1 MGEMRRSKDGHAYSL
16 GLVVNT
22 LREEGEKVT
31 QELLPERWVNL
42 ITRLNEQERREH
54 WNLSAASG
62 IRKPRPQRRQQLRLA
77 DSPEDAIRESHL
89 GKRDGQWPDC
99 VETIGDCPCTR
110 LRETCAPRQYRG
122 QLGIVESI
130 VLNRTYGRALRVRL
144 EP

>member
-16 GLVVNT
+16 GLVANT

-62 IRKPRPQRRQQLRLA
+62 VRKPRPQRRQQLRLEE
-77 DSPEDAIRESHL
+77 SPEDAIRECHL
-89 GKRDGQWPDC
+89 GKRD
-99 VETIGDCPCTR
+99 
-110 LRETCAPRQYRG
+110 RQ
-122 QLGIVESI
+122 S
-130 VLNRTYGRALRVRL
+130 
-144 EP
+144 P